1 MTLDELGRWAALDLL
16 PDGSALD
23 MVNELKFETRSTG
36 CGASSTRPLRNL
48 SINSSRHSVVGPP
61 AAHDA

>member
-23 MVNELKFETRSTG
+23 MVNELKFETRSTR

-48 SINSSRHSVVGPP
+48 STYKQSSPLARWATRRS
-61 AAHDA
+61 